1 MEMESAAQEVGLVLR
16 DELHELL
23 KAAIERAIEDGQFP
37 PQAREVAFALD
48 TPPRPELGD
57 FSSNAAMV
65 LAKTVRQ
72 APRQVAEVIVQRLG
86 EHELVEKVE
95 IAGPGFINFHLAPAW
110 LESAVAQVLEQ
121 GEEYG
126 RSDWGGGRTVQVEYV
141 SANPVGP
148 LHIGNARGG
157 PYGDVVANLLEATGH
172 QVQREYYINDGPANT
187 QVQVFGASVQAR
199 YLELLGEDV
208 VFPEEG
214 YQGEYVTDLAMELVG
229 KYGDKYRD
237 VPRDAEGAY
246 QFFQLVADRMVE
258 MLQQDC
264 EALGLHFDVWFSESS
279 LGESGTISKVVALLQ
294 ERGAAYEADGA
305 VWLKATEFGDEEDR
319 VLVRS
324 NGATTYIAS
333 DAAYA
338 YNKFIERDFEHVIY
352 VWGPDHA
359 GYIPRLKAAV
369 AALGVD
375 PDHAEIIIY
384 QTVRFLRG
392 GEPLRLSKRRGAIV
406 PIREIV
412 EEIGLDA
419 TRFFFLL
426 RSVDAHLDFDL
437 DLAKQKTEENPV
449 YYVQYAHARICS
461 LQREAETR
469 GFEQTSSPRLELLTD
484 PAERDLMRAIMEYPR
499 LVSGA
504 ARDRA
509 PHRLTHF
516 AVDLAR
522 RFHQFYDRCRVL
534 APEEPELSQ
543 ARLALAQA
551 TAQVLRNL
559 LGLLGVEAPESM

>member
-1 MEMESAAQEVGLVLR
+1 MESAAQEVGLVLR

-57 FSSNAAMV
+57 FSSNAALV

-72 APRQVAEVIVQRLG
+72 APRQVAEAIVQRLG

-126 RSDWGGGRTVQVEYV
+126 RSDWGEGRAVQVEYV

-208 VFPEEG
+208 TFPKEG

-246 QFFQLVADRMVE
+246 QFFQLLADRMVE